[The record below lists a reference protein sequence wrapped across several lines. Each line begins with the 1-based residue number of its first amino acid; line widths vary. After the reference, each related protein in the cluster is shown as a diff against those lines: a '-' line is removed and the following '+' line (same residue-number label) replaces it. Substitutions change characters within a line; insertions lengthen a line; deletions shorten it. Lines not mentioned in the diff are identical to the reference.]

1 MSFSDCS
8 LLVYTNT
15 VYFCILLYS
24 ATLLKL
30 YISFNSFLVD
40 YLGFSIYK
48 IMSSA
53 NRDGFTSS
61 PNQISFISFS
71 CPVSLAIISDTT
83 FSRRA
88 ESLILFL
95 STIL

>member
-1 MSFSDCS
+1 MSFSHCS

-15 VYFCILLYS
+15 VYFCILFLYS

-30 YISFNSFLVD
+30 CIISFNSFLVD

-61 PNQISFISFS
+61 PN
-71 CPVSLAIISDTT
+71 
-83 FSRRA
+83 
-88 ESLILFL
+88 
-95 STIL
+95 